1 MFLLFP
7 VTPLL
12 KGDFLAGGRNKD
24 VLRHALTFQEDPEK
38 NANKSWFPG
47 STQGRI
53 CCLMAEKEG
62 NSNKDIVKRN
72 IWSLAM
78 CFICSTYNL
87 YFTKRIKKYLKG
99 QCPNRRL
106 SCIGKYARN
115 AISYK
120 VSMDELRLSL
130 FVIFFLDCFKVHE
143 YMCSLKQDM
152 P

>member
-1 MFLLFP
+1 
-7 VTPLL
+7 
-12 KGDFLAGGRNKD
+12 
-24 VLRHALTFQEDPEK
+24 
-38 NANKSWFPG
+38 
-47 STQGRI
+47 
-53 CCLMAEKEG
+53 MAEKEG

-120 VSMDELRLSL
+120 VSMDELRVSL
-130 FVIFFLDCFKVHE
+130 FVMFFLDCFKVHE

>member
-1 MFLLFP
+1 
-7 VTPLL
+7 
-12 KGDFLAGGRNKD
+12 
-24 VLRHALTFQEDPEK
+24 
-38 NANKSWFPG
+38 
-47 STQGRI
+47 
-53 CCLMAEKEG
+53 MAEKEG
-62 NSNKDIVKRN
+62 NSNEDIVKRN

-120 VSMDELRLSL
+120 VSFFICD
-130 FVIFFLDCFKVHE
+130 VFLDCFKVHE
-143 YMCSLKQDM
+143 YMCSLKHDM

>member
-1 MFLLFP
+1 
-7 VTPLL
+7 
-12 KGDFLAGGRNKD
+12 
-24 VLRHALTFQEDPEK
+24 
-38 NANKSWFPG
+38 
-47 STQGRI
+47 
-53 CCLMAEKEG
+53 MAEKEG

-120 VSMDELRLSL
+120 VSMDELRL
-130 FVIFFLDCFKVHE
+130 FFICGVFFKVHE
-143 YMCSLKQDM
+143 YMCSLKQDI

>member
-1 MFLLFP
+1 MAWLELWDHLHVP
-7 VTPLL
+7 SLSCDSPAQRRLSCRWAEQRCCKTC
-12 KGDFLAGGRNKD
+12 LAWLVQAN
-24 VLRHALTFQEDPEK
+24 PEK

-120 VSMDELRLSL
+120 VSMDELRLFYYS
-130 FVIFFLDCFKVHE
+130 
-143 YMCSLKQDM
+143 
-152 P
+152 